1 PTPLRQPSPRPPR
14 PHRGIRTSRRRNRR
28 AGGLVAAALA
38 VVVVG
43 SGCAALTGDTGAD
56 EADQFLAALTRGD
69 VAGAAALP
77 TDPAVVVRSG
87 CAALAAD
94 PGAGAVDQC
103 LPAPP
108 RGAVAGAAAL
118 TTDPAA
124 AEETI
129 LASVEGLGLPGS
141 SAATSGDDGR
151 PDRDQVTVEI
161 TW

>member
-1 PTPLRQPSPRPPR
+1 MTPTPLRQPSPRPLR

-56 EADQFLAALTRGD
+56 EVDQFLAALTRGD
-69 VAGAAALP
+69 VAA
-77 TDPAVVVRSG
+77 
-87 CAALAAD
+87 
-94 PGAGAVDQC
+94 
-103 LPAPP
+103 
-108 RGAVAGAAAL
+108 AAAL

-129 LASVEGLGLPGS
+129 IASVEGMGLPGS
-141 SAATSGDDGR
+141 SAATTGDDGR
-151 PDRDQVTVEI
+151 PDRDPVTVEI
-161 TW
+161 TWDMGTAGGDRDEPADAGTRSVTTRG